1 MEEIINDSRII
12 KEKAFEEIYD
22 KFFHRIYKFYSYRTN
37 DAEDA
42 KDLTSELFQR
52 VFKYINTFDP
62 DKAKIE
68 IWIFTIARNTLKDYY
83 IAKNKR
89 KIISIDKF
97 VDFFSSEK
105 YVDDDLEKE
114 EESAY
119 LRKAIS
125 KLPERERLIIGYKFG
140 AELSNTDIG
149 ELMNLTSSNVGVILH
164 RSINKL
170 RKEMEGYYGKEI

>member
-1 MEEIINDSRII
+1 M
-12 KEKAFEEIYD
+12 
-22 KFFHRIYKFYSYRTN
+22 
-37 DAEDA
+37 
-42 KDLTSELFQR
+42 
-52 VFKYINTFDP
+52 
-62 DKAKIE
+62 
-68 IWIFTIARNTLKDYY
+68 
-83 IAKNKR
+83 
-89 KIISIDKF
+89 
-97 VDFFSSEK
+97 DFFSSEK

-125 KLPERERLIIGYKFG
+125 KLTERERLIIGYKFG

-170 RKEMEGYYGKEI
+170 RKEMESYYGKEI